1 VVDQVEHKTQV
12 VVEQVVLELQQVCQY
27 QEQQPILLLL
37 AEVVLLQFLLI
48 QVIMAQILYFLQ
60 SHQLV
65 AEVVVVMVVLVV
77 LLVVQVV
84 ELLNQVDQQE
94 QVILPQSVHLK
105 ELLEVL
111 VKKTEAE
118 AVVVL
123 LM

>member
-1 VVDQVEHKTQV
+1 MERKTQV
-12 VVEQVVLELQQVCQY
+12 VAEQVALELQQVCQY
-27 QEQQPILLLL
+27 QHQQPILLLL
-37 AEVVLLQFLLI
+37 VQVVLLQFLLM

-65 AEVVVVMVVLVV
+65 GVAEVVMVVLVV
-77 LLVVQVV
+77 LLVVQVA